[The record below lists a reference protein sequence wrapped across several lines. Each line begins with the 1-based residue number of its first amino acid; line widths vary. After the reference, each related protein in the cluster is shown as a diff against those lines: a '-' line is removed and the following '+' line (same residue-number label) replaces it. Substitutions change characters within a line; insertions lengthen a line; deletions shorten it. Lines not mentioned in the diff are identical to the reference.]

1 MSTADIDRLIAERS
15 LERFEFNDGDIAGF
29 WSKALT
35 SFTDAGEP
43 NLSPE
48 GSFQLAYTA
57 GLQATFAALAASG
70 LRVKGSASHYKAF
83 YALQR
88 LGDDK
93 LRTFATRMDDLRQLR
108 HQSVY
113 EPIEDDANAAA
124 DAAEA
129 RAMLEAMLPDV
140 KVWLVRQR
148 PGLDGVLDV

>member
-15 LERFEFNDGDIAGF
+15 LERFEFSDGEIAGF
-29 WSKALT
+29 WLKAVT

-48 GSFQLAYTA
+48 ATLQLAYTA
-57 GLQATFAALAASG
+57 GLQATFAALAAAG
-70 LRVKGSASHYKAF
+70 LRVRSSASHYKAF

-88 LGDDK
+88 LGHDK

-124 DAAEA
+124 GAAEA

-140 KVWLVRQR
+140 KAWLVRQR
-148 PGLDGVLDV
+148 PELDGVLDA